1 MEGGRGWKEARCA
14 RQGASMTQLR
24 SFCCSD
30 VVPNCRFIARS
41 PRLDDVL
48 VQAVRHIA
56 EKHHV
61 REITPEIAEVVR
73 RAVHT
78 SLADA
83 A

>member
-1 MEGGRGWKEARCA
+1 
-14 RQGASMTQLR
+14 MTQLR

-41 PRLDDVL
+41 PKLDDVL

-61 REITPEIAEVVR
+61 REITPEMAEVAR
-73 RAVHT
+73 MAVHT
-78 SLADA
+78 TLGNA

>member
-1 MEGGRGWKEARCA
+1 
-14 RQGASMTQLR
+14 MTQLQ
-24 SFCCSD
+24 SFCCSEL
-30 VVPNCRFIARS
+30 VPTCRFVAQS
-41 PRLDDVL
+41 PKRDDVL

-61 REITPEIAEVVR
+61 HEITPEIAEVVR